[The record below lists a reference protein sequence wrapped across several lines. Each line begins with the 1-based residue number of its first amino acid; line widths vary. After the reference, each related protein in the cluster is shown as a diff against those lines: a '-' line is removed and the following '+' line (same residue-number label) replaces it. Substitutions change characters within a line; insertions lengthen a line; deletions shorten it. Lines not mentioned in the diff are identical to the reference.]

1 MRDTRPRGRPEEVVG
16 DGARERKAINR
27 MNISSR
33 CEYACRAIVELA
45 LNEHS
50 EQPLTAVFIADKRKI
65 PSKYLVHILLQLKRA
80 GLVRSIRGAQGG
92 YMLSKSPDNIT
103 LMEII
108 EAIDGPI
115 LKPLPIDDDAGTELK
130 PAWKDA
136 ARQLSKVMRTYRIRD
151 ILDNASQPDM
161 YYI

>member
-1 MRDTRPRGRPEEVVG
+1 
-16 DGARERKAINR
+16 
-27 MNISSR
+27 
-33 CEYACRAIVELA
+33 
-45 LNEHS
+45 
-50 EQPLTAVFIADKRKI
+50 
-65 PSKYLVHILLQLKRA
+65 LQLKRA

-115 LKPLPIDDDAGTELK
+115 LNPLPIDDDAGTELK